1 MAAGDGFGLE
11 VYDDELG
18 RYVRVPDPSAKPLA
32 VRKKKAAPAK
42 EPSAG
47 DYLNTLGDVLF
58 VNPRNSAAATLGGAA
73 YDYAVK
79 STPQSVKNDIVRAGQ
94 DAYSWLRKEN
104 KPLRET
110 PIKESLRLLKAGF
123 IDPLADPYRVFK
135 QAATERARG
144 NEVGGKKLAAMVPL
158 AVAGVVNPELRGANK
173 LAVKAGVEAAETAAT
188 KAATK
193 TVTKGT
199 EKKVAAK
206 ASEMAITPKA
216 KKKVAPVVKGIANPT
231 QIVAEK
237 YNPEIARRTRDV
249 VGNDAPVE
257 QWLEVADKLQGTQ
270 GNRLY
275 QPESD
280 LAFRDFDLGTYG
292 MRKTIDAP
300 RLFDLDVRRE
310 RYLPEVES
318 NELVFQDIVNR
329 PFMTG
334 MADRTETATDIT
346 GLGSVD
352 LDIPVREYGGQDYMK
367 YNPFS
372 WGVSTPTM
380 GSNFM
385 NTARRLKREFG
396 VNPLWMPW
404 RMQGSGSDFSKT
416 TGEIMMSHAN
426 STLGRDTRSA
436 IDRFMKE
443 NYIPD
448 FAGIDNPRGYEQ
460 FGEITGPQRK
470 DMEKRFDATFAKEG
484 ALSQPL
490 ARAIITAPDQLNR
503 KAFHLQN
510 IAEIDPDAEIVVKA
524 INPTYHQNTP
534 GAYKGTLE
542 PGLLESLNVAE
553 LIAPTLNEKYADLGD
568 LSVFRGQNAPLTV
581 ENLARQRA
589 EYEDL
594 TRAFDAK
601 LAAGNTKAKAPRE
614 PVPIGNVNKFMQSV
628 FATGFLDDAAAQ
640 ALYDKLVASGAQL
653 K

>member
-1 MAAGDGFGLE
+1 MAGSDTFELE

-18 RYVRVPDPSAKPLA
+18 RYVRVPAPSAKPLA
-32 VRKKKAAPAK
+32 VRKKKTPRAK

-79 STPQSVKNDIVRAGQ
+79 STPRSVVRDITESAEDAG
-94 DAYSWLRKEN
+94 DWLRKEG
-104 KPLRET
+104 KLIRAA
-110 PIKESLRLLKAGF
+110 PITESLRLLKAGF

-144 NEVGGKKLAAMVPL
+144 NETGAKKLAAMVPL
-158 AVAGVVNPELRGANK
+158 AVAGVLPQGRGAGK
-173 LAVKAGVEAAETAAT
+173 LAAKAGVEAATKTAT

-193 TVTKGT
+193 KAKKTATKP
-199 EKKVAAK
+199 K
-206 ASEMAITPKA
+206 ASELTVTPTPK
-216 KKKVAPVVKGIANPT
+216 KKAAPVVKGIANPT
-231 QIVAEK
+231 QVIAEK
-237 YNPEIARRTRDV
+237 YSPETARRTRDV
-249 VGNDAPVE
+249 VGSDAPVE
-257 QWLEVADKLQGTQ
+257 QWLEVADKLHGTQ
-270 GNRLY
+270 GNRPY
-275 QPESD
+275 QPEGD
-280 LAFRDFDLGTYG
+280 IAFRDFDLGTYG
-292 MRKTIDAP
+292 MRKTMDVP

-346 GLGSVD
+346 GLGPVD

-385 NTARRLKREFG
+385 NTARKLKREFG

-426 STLGRDTRSA
+426 STLGRDTRKS

-470 DMEKRFDATFAKEG
+470 DMEKKFDETFSREG

-581 ENLARQRA
+581 ENLARQQA

-594 TRAFDAK
+594 TRAFDVK
-601 LAAGNTKAKAPRE
+601 LAAGNTKAKAPRK

>member
-1 MAAGDGFGLE
+1 MAGGNGFELE

-32 VRKKKAAPAK
+32 VRKKKTPRAK

-79 STPQSVKNDIVRAGQ
+79 STPRSVVRDITESAEDAG
-94 DAYSWLRKEN
+94 DWLRKEG
-104 KPLRET
+104 KLIRAA
-110 PIKESLRLLKAGF
+110 PITESLRLLKAGF

-158 AVAGVVNPELRGANK
+158 AVAGVLPQGRGAGK
-173 LAVKAGVEAAETAAT
+173 LAAKAGVEAAEKAT
-188 KAATK
+188 KKAATK
-193 TVTKGT
+193 TAKKTATKP
-199 EKKVAAK
+199 K
-206 ASEMAITPKA
+206 ASELTVTPTPK
-216 KKKVAPVVKGIANPT
+216 KKAAPVVKGIANPT
-231 QIVAEK
+231 QVIAEK
-237 YNPEIARRTRDV
+237 YSPETARRTRDV
-249 VGNDAPVE
+249 VGSDAPVE
-257 QWLEVADKLQGTQ
+257 QWLEVADKLHGTQ
-270 GNRLY
+270 GNRPY
-275 QPESD
+275 QPEGD
-280 LAFRDFDLGTYG
+280 IAFRDFDLGTYG
-292 MRKTIDAP
+292 MRKTMDVP

-346 GLGSVD
+346 GLGPVD

-385 NTARRLKREFG
+385 NTARKLKREFG

-426 STLGRDTRSA
+426 STLGRDTRKS

-470 DMEKRFDATFAKEG
+470 DMEKKFDETFSREG

-581 ENLARQRA
+581 ENLARQQA

-594 TRAFDAK
+594 TKAFDVK
-601 LAAGNTKAKAPRE
+601 LAAGNTKAKAPRK

>member
-1 MAAGDGFGLE
+1 MSG
-11 VYDDELG
+11 
-18 RYVRVPDPSAKPLA
+18 P
-32 VRKKKAAPAK
+32 KKKNAPRVRQ
-42 EPSAG
+42 PSTG
-47 DYLNTLGDVLF
+47 DYLATLGDMFF

-79 STPQSVKNDIVRAGQ
+79 STPRSVVRDITESAEDAG
-94 DAYSWLRKEN
+94 DWLRKEG
-104 KPLRET
+104 KLIRAA
-110 PIKESLRLLKAGF
+110 PITESLRLLKAGF

-144 NEVGGKKLAAMVPL
+144 NESGGKKLAAMVPL
-158 AVAGVVNPELRGANK
+158 AVAGVLPQARGASK
-173 LAVKAGVEAAETAAT
+173 AATKAGVEAAETAAT

-193 TVTKGT
+193 TAKKTATKP
-199 EKKVAAK
+199 K
-206 ASEMAITPKA
+206 ASELTVTPTPK
-216 KKKVAPVVKGIANPT
+216 KKAAPVVKGIANPT
-231 QIVAEK
+231 QVIAEK
-237 YNPEIARRTRDV
+237 YSPETARRTRDV
-249 VGNDAPVE
+249 VGSDAPVE
-257 QWLEVADKLQGTQ
+257 QWLEVADKLHGTQ
-270 GNRLY
+270 GNRPY
-275 QPESD
+275 QPEGD
-280 LAFRDFDLGTYG
+280 IAFRDFDLGTYG
-292 MRKTIDAP
+292 MRKTMDVP

-346 GLGSVD
+346 GLGPVD

-385 NTARRLKREFG
+385 NTARKLKREFG

-426 STLGRDTRSA
+426 STLGRDTRKS

-470 DMEKRFDATFAKEG
+470 DMEKKFDETFSREG

-581 ENLARQRA
+581 ENLARQQA

-594 TRAFDAK
+594 TKAFDVK
-601 LAAGNTKAKAPRE
+601 LAAGNTKAKAPRK

>member
-1 MAAGDGFGLE
+1 MSG
-11 VYDDELG
+11 
-18 RYVRVPDPSAKPLA
+18 P
-32 VRKKKAAPAK
+32 KKKNTPRVRQ
-42 EPSAG
+42 PSTG
-47 DYLNTLGDVLF
+47 DYLATLGDMFF

-73 YDYAVK
+73 YDYVTK
-79 STPQSVKNDIVRAGQ
+79 SSPQSVVDDIRKSASDTHAWMVKKNKLIRA
-94 DAYSWLRKEN
+94 A
-104 KPLRET
+104 
-110 PIKESLRLLKAGF
+110 PITESLRLAKEIY

-135 QAATERARG
+135 QAATERSRG
-144 NEVGGKKLAAMVPL
+144 NEAGAAKLAAMVPL
-158 AVAGVVNPELRGANK
+158 AVAGVLPQARGASK
-173 LAVKAGVEAAETAAT
+173 AATKAGVEAAETAAT

-193 TVTKGT
+193 TAKKTATKP
-199 EKKVAAK
+199 K
-206 ASEMAITPKA
+206 ASELTVTPTPK
-216 KKKVAPVVKGIANPT
+216 KKAAPVVKGIANPT
-231 QIVAEK
+231 QVIAEK
-237 YNPEIARRTRDV
+237 YSPETARRTRDV
-249 VGNDAPVE
+249 VGSDAPVE
-257 QWLEVADKLQGTQ
+257 QWLEVADKLHGTQ
-270 GNRLY
+270 GNRPY
-275 QPESD
+275 QPEGD
-280 LAFRDFDLGTYG
+280 IAFRDFDLGTYG
-292 MRKTIDAP
+292 MRKTMDVP

-346 GLGSVD
+346 GLGPVD

-385 NTARRLKREFG
+385 NTARKLKREFG

-426 STLGRDTRSA
+426 STLGRDTRKS

-470 DMEKRFDATFAKEG
+470 DMEKKFDETFSREG

-581 ENLARQRA
+581 ENLARQQA

-594 TRAFDAK
+594 TKAFDVK
-601 LAAGNTKAKAPRE
+601 LAAGNTKAKAPRK

>member
-1 MAAGDGFGLE
+1 MAE
-11 VYDDELG
+11 
-18 RYVRVPDPSAKPLA
+18 
-32 VRKKKAAPAK
+32 KKKK
-42 EPSAG
+42 VVKVRQPSTG
-47 DYLNTLGDVLF
+47 DYLSTLADMLV
-58 VNPRNSAAATLGGAA
+58 VNPRNSPAATIGGAA
-73 YDYAVK
+73 YDYAAK
-79 STPQSVKNDIVRAGQ
+79 STPRSVVRDIRNTAQ
-94 DAYSWLRKEN
+94 DAKNWLVKEN
-104 KPLRET
+104 KALRDA
-110 PIKESLRLLKAGF
+110 PITESLRLLKAGY

-144 NEVGGKKLAAMVPL
+144 NEAGGAKLAAMVPL
-158 AVAGVVNPELRGANK
+158 AAAGVLPQGRGAGK
-173 LAVKAGVEAAETAAT
+173 FAVKAGTEAAE
-188 KAATK
+188 KAA
-193 TVTKGT
+193 VKG
-199 EKKVAAK
+199 AAK
-206 ASEMAITPKA
+206 AAAPSIKVETPKTKVETPKTT
-216 KKKVAPVVKGIANPT
+216 KKKAAEPTKKKAAPVVKGIANPT
-231 QIVAEK
+231 QVVAEK
-237 YNPEIARRTRDV
+237 YSPETARRTRDV
-249 VGNDAPVE
+249 VGSDAPVE
-257 QWLEVADKLQGTQ
+257 QWLEVADKLHGTQ
-270 GNRLY
+270 GNRPY

-318 NELVFQDIVNR
+318 NEFRFQDIVNR

-346 GLGSVD
+346 GLGSAD

-470 DMEKRFDATFAKEG
+470 DMEKKFDATFAKEG

-534 GAYKGTLE
+534 GAYKGTFE
-542 PGLLESLNVAE
+542 PGLLENLNVAE
-553 LIAPTLNEKYADLGD
+553 LIAPTLSEKYADLGN
-568 LSVFRGQNAPLTV
+568 LSVFRGQNAPLTP

-594 TRAFDAK
+594 KAAFDAK

-640 ALYDKLVASGAQL
+640 TLYDKLVASGAQL

>member
-1 MAAGDGFGLE
+1 MAGNGGFE
-11 VYDDELG
+11 VSFYNDETG
-18 RYVRVPDPSAKPLA
+18 QWEVTPDPSSKPLA
-32 VRKKKAAPAK
+32 VRKKKKAAQAK

-47 DYLNTLGDVLF
+47 DYLATLGDVLV

-79 STPQSVKNDIVRAGQ
+79 STPRSVVRDITESAEDAG
-94 DAYSWLRKEN
+94 DWLRKEG
-104 KPLRET
+104 KLIRAA
-110 PIKESLRLLKAGF
+110 PITESLRLLKAGF

-158 AVAGVVNPELRGANK
+158 AVAGVLPQGRGASK
-173 LAVKAGVEAAETAAT
+173 VATKAGVEAAEKAT
-188 KAATK
+188 KKATK
-193 TVTKGT
+193 TATKGA

-206 ASEMAITPKA
+206 ASEMAVTPKA

-231 QIVAEK
+231 QVVAEK
-237 YNPEIARRTRDV
+237 YSPEIARRTRDV
-249 VGNDAPVE
+249 VGNDAPVA

-270 GNRLY
+270 GNRPY

-346 GLGSVD
+346 GLGPVD

-426 STLGRDTRSA
+426 STLGRDTRRA

-470 DMEKRFDATFAKEG
+470 DMEKKFDATFAQEG

>member
-1 MAAGDGFGLE
+1 MAE
-11 VYDDELG
+11 
-18 RYVRVPDPSAKPLA
+18 
-32 VRKKKAAPAK
+32 KKKK
-42 EPSAG
+42 VVKVRQPSTG
-47 DYLNTLGDVLF
+47 DYLSTLADMFV
-58 VNPRNSAAATLGGAA
+58 VNPRNSPAATIGGAA
-73 YDYAVK
+73 YDYATR
-79 STPQSVKNDIVRAGQ
+79 STPQSVVRDIRDTAQ
-94 DAYSWLRKEN
+94 DAGDWLRKEG
-104 KPLRET
+104 KAIRAA
-110 PIKESLRLLKAGF
+110 PITESLRLLKAGY

-135 QAATERARG
+135 QAATERSRG
-144 NEVGGKKLAAMVPL
+144 NTSGAQKLAAMVPL
-158 AVAGVVNPELRGANK
+158 SVAGVLPQGRGAGK
-173 LAVKAGVEAAETAAT
+173 LAVKAGVDVAETSAT

-193 TVTKGT
+193 KATKTATKGT

-206 ASEMAITPKA
+206 ASELTVTPSP
-216 KKKVAPVVKGIANPT
+216 KKKAAPVVKGIANPT
-231 QIVAEK
+231 QVVAEK
-237 YNPEIARRTRDV
+237 YSPEIARRTRDV
-249 VGNDAPVE
+249 VGSDAPVE

-404 RMQGSGSDFSKT
+404 RMQGSGSDFAKT

-426 STLGRDTRSA
+426 STLGRDTRKS

-470 DMEKRFDATFAKEG
+470 DMEKKFDAAFAREG

-542 PGLLESLNVAE
+542 PGLLENLNVAE

>member
-1 MAAGDGFGLE
+1 MAE
-11 VYDDELG
+11 
-18 RYVRVPDPSAKPLA
+18 
-32 VRKKKAAPAK
+32 KKKK
-42 EPSAG
+42 VVKVRQPSTG
-47 DYLNTLGDVLF
+47 DYLSTLADMFV
-58 VNPRNSAAATLGGAA
+58 VNPRNSPAATIGGAA
-73 YDYAVK
+73 YDYATR
-79 STPQSVKNDIVRAGQ
+79 STPQSVVRDIRDTAQ
-94 DAYSWLRKEN
+94 DAGDWLRKEG
-104 KPLRET
+104 KAIRAA
-110 PIKESLRLLKAGF
+110 PITESLRLLKAGY

-135 QAATERARG
+135 QAATERSRG
-144 NEVGGKKLAAMVPL
+144 NTSGAQKLAAMVPL
-158 AVAGVVNPELRGANK
+158 SVAGVLPQGRGAGK
-173 LAVKAGVEAAETAAT
+173 LAVKAGVDVAETSAT

-193 TVTKGT
+193 KATKTATKGT

-206 ASEMAITPKA
+206 ASELTVTPSP
-216 KKKVAPVVKGIANPT
+216 KKKAAPVVKGIANPT
-231 QIVAEK
+231 QVVAEK
-237 YNPEIARRTRDV
+237 YSPEIARRTRDV
-249 VGNDAPVE
+249 VGSDAPVE
-257 QWLEVADKLQGTQ
+257 QWMEVADKLQGTQ

-292 MRKTIDAP
+292 MRKTMDVP

-346 GLGSVD
+346 GLGPVD

-385 NTARRLKREFG
+385 NTARKLKREFG

-426 STLGRDTRSA
+426 STLGRDTRKS

-470 DMEKRFDATFAKEG
+470 DMEKKFDETFSREG

-581 ENLARQRA
+581 ENLARQQA

-594 TRAFDAK
+594 TKAFDVK
-601 LAAGNTKAKAPRE
+601 LAAGNTKAKAPRK

-640 ALYDKLVASGAQL
+640 TLYDKLVASGAQL